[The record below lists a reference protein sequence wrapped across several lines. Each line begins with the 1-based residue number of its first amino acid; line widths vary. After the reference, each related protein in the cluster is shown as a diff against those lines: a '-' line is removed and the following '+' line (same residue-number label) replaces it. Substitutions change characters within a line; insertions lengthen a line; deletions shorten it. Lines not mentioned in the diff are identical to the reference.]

1 MSLLKS
7 VEKSNIYYYQSR
19 QDQEKKF
26 NTLVEN
32 IKGVVYKINS
42 RGRIMFVSPTVK
54 QLTGYDVSEVVGHY
68 LSEFVCP
75 DDLPDAMASLKQA
88 VKRSI
93 SSSEFRVVCK
103 NGEIRYT
110 RATSIIEVR
119 NKRAKV
125 LTGIITDITELKHKE
140 EDLLLTRKALNS
152 TSNPVLLTDLN
163 GMFVLYHNDSFF
175 KLTGYTSAE
184 INNAG
189 GAPVLYDS
197 PEKAKEVYRT
207 IIRGEPWK
215 GEFDLR
221 ASDGRLVPV
230 CLHTN
235 LIKSGKRAIGCFGVF
250 ADLTGQKQAEE
261 DRRAAHQRLHNIIEF
276 LPDAT
281 FVIDEE
287 GRVIE
292 WNRAIE
298 EMTGKSR
305 REMLGRDDYSV
316 LFYGVSRP
324 MLIDLVLKPDQS
336 VEKEYD
342 RIIRKE
348 NSLVGEAYTPYY
360 LRGKGAHL
368 WGAASPV
375 YDSSGIM
382 AGAIETI
389 RDISEWKKTTDM
401 LRYYGIYDAL
411 TGLYNRNHFQEE
423 MRHLWLNQTAGM
435 IICDVDGLKLVND
448 TLGHDKGDAL
458 LFAAAGV
465 IKKCFDK
472 NEVVARIGGDE
483 FAVLICDTGQKEVEK
498 ACGRIR
504 DAIRQHNKINGDMPL
519 SMSIGYAVTEDT
531 SDIKALFK
539 QADNNMYREKLHS
552 NSSGRSAIVQTLMK
566 TLKERDFITEG
577 HADRLQDL
585 VAALA
590 RSISLPESRINDL
603 KLLSQFHDIGK
614 VGIQDSILFKPG
626 PLTSKEFSE
635 MKRHCEIGYRIAMSS
650 PDLSPIAEW
659 ILKHHEWWDGSGY
672 PLGLKGEA
680 IPLECRILAVA
691 DAYDA
696 MTSDRPYRKAMS
708 HDDALNEL
716 RKFAGKQFAP
726 DIVEKFVEVTK
737 SGDSF
742 KLKSP

>member
-1 MSLLKS
+1 MSPMKS
-7 VEKSNIYYYQSR
+7 LPKSNIYYYQPR

-32 IKGVVYKINS
+32 IKGVIYKINS
-42 RGRIMFVSPTVK
+42 RGRIMFVSSTIK

-68 LSEFVCP
+68 LSEFICS
-75 DDLPDAMASLKQA
+75 DDLPDVMASLKLA
-88 VKRSI
+88 VKKSI
-93 SSSEFRVVCK
+93 SSSEFRIVCK
-103 NGEIRYT
+103 NGGMRYT
-110 RATSIIEVR
+110 RATSIIETK
-119 NKRAKV
+119 NKRSKV

-140 EDLLLTRKALNS
+140 EDLLLTREALNS

-163 GMFVLYHNDSFF
+163 GKFVLYQNDSFF

-184 INNAG
+184 INKAG
-189 GAPVLYDS
+189 GAAVLYDN
-197 PEKAKEVYRT
+197 PETAKNVYQT
-207 IIRGEPWK
+207 IIKDKPWM
-215 GEFDLR
+215 GEFYLR
-221 ASDGRLVPV
+221 TRDGRLIPV
-230 CLHTN
+230 HLHTS
-235 LIKSGKRAIGCFGVF
+235 LVKSGKRVIGCFGVF
-250 ADLTGQKQAEE
+250 TDLTEQKQAEA
-261 DRRAAHQRLHNIIEF
+261 DRRAAHQRLHSIIEF

-281 FVIDEE
+281 FVIDEK
-287 GRVIE
+287 GKVIE

-305 REMLGRDDYSV
+305 REMLGRSDYSV
-316 LFYGVSRP
+316 LFYGVNRP
-324 MLIDLVLKPDQS
+324 MLIDLVLKPEQF
-336 VEKEYD
+336 VEKGYD
-342 RIIRKE
+342 RINKKG

-360 LRGKGAHL
+360 LRGKGAYL
-368 WGAASPV
+368 WGAASPI
-375 YDSSGIM
+375 YDSSGNT

-401 LRYYGIYDAL
+401 LRCYGIYDAL

-458 LFAAAGV
+458 IFAAAGV
-465 IKKCFDK
+465 IKKCFSEND
-472 NEVVARIGGDE
+472 VVARIGGDE
-483 FAVLICDTGQKEVEK
+483 FAVLICDTDQKEVEK

-504 DAIRQHNKINGDMPL
+504 EAIRQHNKINGDMPL

-531 SDIKALFK
+531 SDIKNLFK

-552 NSSGRSAIVQTLMK
+552 NHSGRSAIVQTLMK

-585 VAALA
+585 VAAIA
-590 RSISLPESRINDL
+590 RSISLPESSINDL

-614 VGIQDSILFKPG
+614 VGIPDSILFKPG
-626 PLTSKEFSE
+626 PLTAKEFSE

-672 PLGLKGEA
+672 PLGLKGKA

-708 HDDALNEL
+708 HDDAVKEL

-726 DIVEKFVEVTK
+726 DIVRRFEEVIIP
-737 SGDSF
+737 GGRF
-742 KLKSP
+742 K